1 MVQKDL
7 VKLGMVNTVIP
18 NVLESVSLFKKE
30 AEKTIENKNTKAV
43 KEAARKLKKQINK
56 IMEYADYGQ
65 LFVFHK
71 FIYDD
76 LEQYL
81 LFLDWVQTLP
91 KSANNKHVSIIF
103 LKVKGLLKVTFPL
116 EKSIKDQEEEIIWE
130 VKKNDSWSNKSEVK
144 TSYSALFES
153 KEEMDNYKEIEKNP
167 ACYSKSLQD
176 IVNEKYENIGGELIV
191 KSRLNPGIKIN
202 ERRDC
207 IL

>member
-7 VKLGMVNTVIP
+7 IKLGMKNTMIP

-43 KEAARKLKKQINK
+43 KEAARKLKKHINK
-56 IMEYADYGQ
+56 IMEYSDYGQ

-76 LEQYL
+76 LEEYL

-91 KSANNKHVSIIF
+91 KSANNNQISIIF
-103 LKVKGLLKVTFPL
+103 FKIQGLLKVTFPL
-116 EKSIKDQEEEIIWE
+116 EKSIKEQEEEIIWE
-130 VKKNDSWSNKSEVK
+130 VKKNDFWSDKSEVK
-144 TSYSALFES
+144 TLYSALFES
-153 KEEMDNYKEIEKNP
+153 KEEIDNYKEMEENP
-167 ACYSKSLQD
+167 AQYSKSLQD

-202 ERRDC
+202 ERRDYM
-207 IL
+207 L